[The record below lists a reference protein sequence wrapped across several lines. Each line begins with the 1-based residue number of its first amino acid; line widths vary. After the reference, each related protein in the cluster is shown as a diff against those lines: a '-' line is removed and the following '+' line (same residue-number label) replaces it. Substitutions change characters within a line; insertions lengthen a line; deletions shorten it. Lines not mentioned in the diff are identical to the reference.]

1 MDKNVMRI
9 MAYWGPHPHHWMQ
22 EELKGQEDPY
32 AETISDEYF
41 KVIADC
47 GINVITH
54 CHTDFERYP
63 EELFQSLELAS
74 KYNIGYLVKDEVL
87 VEEAKAAD
95 ADLDKLAERVK
106 KYSKYPAY
114 RGVFMIDEPKTKEY
128 PIGVQPYMTEFP
140 NAVANFKKM
149 DIPYMCGLLPLYGE
163 YDWDGWQQ
171 IYKDYVKEYCEV
183 MKTKELHCDH
193 YPFVSDREPRLDIYF
208 WNLDVVRE
216 YADKYGMVFINT
228 IQAGGQWN
236 DHRAHF
242 DSVPYYPTEGQFTWN
257 VNTCLAMG
265 AKAIAYFPL
274 IQPYH
279 FAWAESTEYDFSRNG
294 LIGGDGRKNQW
305 YYYAQKVNKQI
316 AAIDEVLLNT
326 TFQGVIAKGEK
337 AKKDLSPTN
346 CVIASENFEEL
357 ISVKGDTLIGCFKY
371 EGKTA
376 LYVVNYDMEKAGQ
389 ITLSFDGKQHLEV
402 IQNAKETYVD
412 TDSIT
417 LEMEAGEGILIV
429 VE

>member
-1 MDKNVMRI
+1 MVCMVSI
-9 MAYWGPHPHHWMQ
+9 Q
-22 EELKGQEDPY
+22 
-32 AETISDEYF
+32 
-41 KVIADC
+41 
-47 GINVITH
+47 
-54 CHTDFERYP
+54 
-63 EELFQSLELAS
+63 
-74 KYNIGYLVKDEVL
+74 
-87 VEEAKAAD
+87 
-95 ADLDKLAERVK
+95 
-106 KYSKYPAY
+106 
-114 RGVFMIDEPKTKEY
+114 ID
-128 PIGVQPYMTEFP
+128 
-140 NAVANFKKM
+140 
-149 DIPYMCGLLPLYGE
+149 
-163 YDWDGWQQ
+163 
-171 IYKDYVKEYCEV
+171 
-183 MKTKELHCDH
+183 
-193 YPFVSDREPRLDIYF
+193 
-208 WNLDVVRE
+208 
-216 YADKYGMVFINT
+216 
-228 IQAGGQWN
+228 
-236 DHRAHF
+236 
-242 DSVPYYPTEGQFTWN
+242 
-257 VNTCLAMG
+257 
-265 AKAIAYFPL
+265 FPL

-389 ITLSFDGKQHLEV
+389 ITLSFDGKQHLQV
-402 IQNAKETYVD
+402 IQNAKETYVG
-412 TDSIT
+412 TDGIT